1 MKAAR
6 NVFRKAREDPR
17 TGNQVYV
24 AAAMM
29 EFHCSKDPNIAFKI
43 FELGLKV
50 RTCVQY
56 PCCSVATVHNMYVC
70 VRMYHTRYF
79 KCTYCII
86 LYVLYVLSV

>member
-50 RTCVQY
+50 RTC
-56 PCCSVATVHNMYVC
+56 A
-70 VRMYHTRYF
+70 
-79 KCTYCII
+79 
-86 LYVLYVLSV
+86 